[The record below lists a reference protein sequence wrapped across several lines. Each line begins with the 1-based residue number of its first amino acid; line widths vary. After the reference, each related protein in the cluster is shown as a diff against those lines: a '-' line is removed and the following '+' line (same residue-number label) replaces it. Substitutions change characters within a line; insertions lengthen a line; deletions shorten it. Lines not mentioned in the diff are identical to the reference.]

1 MRNGEDWT
9 EETAREAES
18 ALGYVFKDKQ
28 LLKTCFTHKSYS
40 NAFGGDNNE
49 RLEFLGDAVL
59 QLYVSETLFRASK
72 EDEGKLTDRRKNYVS
87 KEALNGAEKAL
98 DLMRFLRLSGK
109 AENVGDKTPSSLF
122 EAVTA
127 GIYLD
132 GGIEEVKLFLQ
143 KNLSETKTL
152 NYKSLLQ
159 ELVQEREKRT
169 PDYSVTEVDGG
180 YLCTARALQNS
191 AQGRGKSK
199 SEAETEAAQKL
210 YLILAKRARD

>member
-18 ALGYVFKDKQ
+18 ALGYVFQDKQ

-59 QLYVSETLFRASK
+59 QLYVSETLFRASD

-132 GGIEEVKLFLQ
+132 GGIEEVRLFLQ

-169 PDYSVTEVDGG
+169 PDYFVKEEDGG
-180 YLCTARALQNS
+180 YLCTARALKKS